1 MGMLSDRIAHTVRS
15 DHVIRLPIFSSAV
28 CQRVVPIG
36 DQLDCGVS
44 GGLTTQI
51 STVNG
56 TSIYKIVILSQDPAL
71 VAAGQQYTIIS
82 DDCQEC
88 EAGHLYYGIMPHP
101 TSQGTA
107 MSKKNLNDN
116 VAFIQRLFK
125 RDTCGNS
132 TLYLQKDHA
141 KDTRKLTARLITKAQ
156 SDLGYKSKCPIAGK
170 ALKAQHVAAQAS
182 A

>member
-1 MGMLSDRIAHTVRS
+1 MGFRENIKVRILGREKKY
-15 DHVIRLPIFSSAV
+15 F
-28 CQRVVPIG
+28 
-36 DQLDCGVS
+36 
-44 GGLTTQI
+44 
-51 STVNG
+51 
-56 TSIYKIVILSQDPAL
+56 YKIVILSQDPAL

-82 DDCQEC
+82 DDCQGC
-88 EAGHLYYGIMPHP
+88 KAGHLYYGIMPHP

-125 RDTCGNS
+125 RDTCGNN

-141 KDTRKLTARLITKAQ
+141 KDTRKLTKSEITKAQ
-156 SDLGYKSKCPIAGK
+156 KDLGYLGRHSIAGK
-170 ALKAQHVAAQAS
+170 ALTAQHVAAQAS

>member
-82 DDCQEC
+82 DDCQGC
-88 EAGHLYYGIMPHP
+88 EAGHLYYGIIPHP
-101 TSQGTA
+101 KSQGTA

-116 VAFIQRLFK
+116 VEFIQRLFK
-125 RDTCGNS
+125 RDTF
-132 TLYLQKDHA
+132 LY
-141 KDTRKLTARLITKAQ
+141 IN
-156 SDLGYKSKCPIAGK
+156 
-170 ALKAQHVAAQAS
+170 
-182 A
+182 